1 MKKSLFQIVLIL
13 FSAAIVL
20 SCSADSTNDVDEDS
34 NSQDYTYV
42 ALGDSYTIGEGI
54 DKSQSWPE
62 QLVKKLE
69 ESGLDFNDP
78 KIIAKTGWTTKNLL
92 SAMNVDLTTK
102 QYDLVSI
109 SIGVNNQYQRRSINE
124 YEEDLKVIFSKAIN
138 RSVNGKE
145 GVFVLS
151 IPDYG
156 ATPFGASNSENIGK
170 DIARFN
176 SVLKRV
182 SQDFDVP
189 FYNITPISK
198 EARNDLSLVA
208 NDGLHPSGKMYG
220 LWVNSFFNEV
230 YNTLEKPVE

>member
-13 FSAAIVL
+13 FSAFIML
-20 SCSADSTNDVDEDS
+20 SCSTDSTNDVDEDS
-34 NSQDYTYV
+34 NSQYHTYL
-42 ALGDSYTIGEGI
+42 ALGDSYTIGEGV
-54 DKSQSWPE
+54 DRSQRWPE

-92 SAMNVDLTTK
+92 SAMNVELTNK

-182 SQDFDVP
+182 SEDFDVP

-198 EARNDLSLVA
+198 EARDDLSLVA
-208 NDGLHPSGKMYG
+208 NDGLHPSGKMYR
-220 LWVNSFFNEV
+220 LWVDYFFNEI
-230 YNTLEKPVE
+230 YNTLMKSAE